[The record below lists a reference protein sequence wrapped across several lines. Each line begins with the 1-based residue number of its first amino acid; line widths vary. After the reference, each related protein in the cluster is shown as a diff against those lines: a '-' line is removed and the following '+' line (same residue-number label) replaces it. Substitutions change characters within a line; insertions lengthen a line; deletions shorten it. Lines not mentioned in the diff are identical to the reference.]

1 MSVAG
6 GRQEPDGDALWPL
19 VTNGVHPLNKI
30 WRPGIK
36 NAKREPGLSR
46 AFLNMGN
53 LNINGAKWGK
63 NW

>member
-1 MSVAG
+1 MFSAVQARVSV
-6 GRQEPDGDALWPL
+6 
-19 VTNGVHPLNKI
+19 NGVHPLNKI

>member
-1 MSVAG
+1 MVMVLL
-6 GRQEPDGDALWPL
+6 DASPCDSSGIIC
-19 VTNGVHPLNKI
+19 NGVHPLNKI